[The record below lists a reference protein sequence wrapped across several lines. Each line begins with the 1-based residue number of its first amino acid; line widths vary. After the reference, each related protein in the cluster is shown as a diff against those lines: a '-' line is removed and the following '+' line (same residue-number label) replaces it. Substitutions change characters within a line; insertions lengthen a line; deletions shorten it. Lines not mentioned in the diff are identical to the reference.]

1 MTEGAYDENR
11 EFIMVEMK
19 EVTAL
24 NLKMAEQVK
33 KKLGSLSI

>member
-11 EFIMVEMK
+11 EFIIAEMK
-19 EVTAL
+19 EVTIL
-24 NLKMAEQVK
+24 NLKMAEQIQ